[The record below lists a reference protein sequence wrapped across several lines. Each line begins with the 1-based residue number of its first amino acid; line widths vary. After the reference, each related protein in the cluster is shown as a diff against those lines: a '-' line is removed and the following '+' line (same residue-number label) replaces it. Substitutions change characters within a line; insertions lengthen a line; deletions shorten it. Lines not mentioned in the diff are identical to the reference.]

1 MRRFSKVL
9 AVVVILLVGAGFYL
23 RSEHTFRQGP
33 LQAIAAEQGLS
44 PRQKVVQAAMDLRGV
59 LYDFS
64 GGRLLS
70 LGLLVCTDVPRLA
83 YEADGIDLDRLMT
96 ADWRLHA
103 GNYAR
108 FAGNNPSTAYF
119 ARRVE
124 NQRVFFSDTGR
135 LIRHCT
141 TPEPGDTVFYGD
153 AHVAMVV
160 AVYPDHTYD
169 ELDLAPGTVFATIH
183 HHKTWVPRD
192 VGRFGRLQGS
202 QA

>member
-1 MRRFSKVL
+1 MRRGAKVL
-9 AVVVILLVGAGFYL
+9 AAAVIVVVGAGFYL
-23 RSEHTFRQGP
+23 WSEHTFHQAP
-33 LQAIAAEQGLS
+33 LQAIAAEQRLT
-44 PRQKVVQAAMDLRGV
+44 PRQKVLRAALDLRGV

-70 LGLLVCTDVPRLA
+70 QGLLVCTDVPRLA
-83 YEADGIDLDRLMT
+83 YEAGGIDLERLMA

-108 FAGNNPSTAYF
+108 FAGNDPSTPYF
-119 ARRVE
+119 DRRVE
-124 NQRVFFSDTGR
+124 NLRVFFADTGR

-141 TPEPGDTVFYGD
+141 APRPGDTVFYCN
-153 AHVAMVV
+153 AHVTMVL

-169 ELDLAPGTVFATIH
+169 ELDLAPGGVFATVH

-192 VGRFGRLQGS
+192 VGRFARLQGRG
-202 QA
+202 A